1 MNTAKRNTVIAG
13 VLVGVT
19 GAAPCA
25 NGQSTARLT
34 IDILADHGIPSATVA
49 AATAVVGRLYR
60 AVGIEIDW
68 TGDGEIGSNAGATAP
83 VVWRRIAI
91 RSSAGKEFPL
101 AFGNM
106 GVLGVTPRGQG
117 GPGRVVYVFYD
128 AARIKS
134 QRFTIPIRA
143 LLGYAMAHELGH
155 SLLPN
160 EAHGEA
166 GVMRAQWLESDMRL
180 MRDEKLGFDPHDGS
194 QIRIA
199 LLSAAGGWSR

>member
-1 MNTAKRNTVIAG
+1 MNTAKSNTVIAA
-13 VLVGVT
+13 VLVGVM

-34 IDILADHGIPSATVA
+34 IDILADHDIPSATVA
-49 AATAVVGRLYR
+49 TAAAVVGRLYR

-68 TGDGEIGSNAGATAP
+68 TGDGGIGSEPGAAATA
-83 VVWRRIAI
+83 VWRRIAI

-117 GPGRVVYVFYD
+117 GPGRVAYVFYD

-134 QRFTIPIRA
+134 QRFTIPIAA

-155 SLLPN
+155 SLLPH
-160 EAHGEA
+160 ESHGDA
-166 GVMRAQWLESDMRL
+166 GIMRAQWLESDMRL

-194 QIRIA
+194 QIRSA
-199 LLSAAGGWSR
+199 LFSAAGKSR

>member
-13 VLVGVT
+13 VLVGVM

-128 AARIKS
+128 AARVKS

-155 SLLPN
+155 SLLPH
-160 EAHGEA
+160 ESHGEA

>member
-13 VLVGVT
+13 VLVGVM

-134 QRFTIPIRA
+134 QRFPIPIRA

-155 SLLPN
+155 SLLPH
-160 EAHGEA
+160 ESHGEA

>member
-13 VLVGVT
+13 VLVGVM

-155 SLLPN
+155 SLLPH
-160 EAHGEA
+160 ESHGEA

>member
-13 VLVGVT
+13 VLVGVM

-91 RSSAGKEFPL
+91 RSSAGKQFPL

-155 SLLPN
+155 SLLPH
-160 EAHGEA
+160 ESHGEA

>member
-13 VLVGVT
+13 VLVGVM

-155 SLLPN
+155 SLLPH
-160 EAHGEA
+160 ESHGEA
-166 GVMRAQWLESDMRL
+166 GVMRAQWLEWDMRL
-180 MRDEKLGFDPHDGS
+180 MREEKLGFDPRDAS
-194 QIRIA
+194 QILTA
-199 LLSAAGGWSR
+199 LVSAAGGRSR